1 MNVSLRRNR
10 NPNNYAC
17 LCATVNI
24 VQRLV
29 YRKTYLS
36 VHIIVDVFL
45 MRISITINFCKK
57 CASKAKGSTFTV
69 VDRET
74 TYSWNCYINLK

>member
-17 LCATVNI
+17 NAMCATINI
-24 VQRLV
+24 DQRLV

-36 VHIIVDVFL
+36 MHTLSLTFFL
-45 MRISITINFCKK
+45 CAYLITTDFKK
-57 CASKAKGSTFTV
+57 YANRAKGSTFTV
-69 VDRET
+69 IDHEAD
-74 TYSWNCYINLK
+74 TYA